1 MKLTLNVWR
10 QKDSKSEG
18 KFVTYDAPG
27 ISPDMSFLEMLDV
40 VNRRLVEKG
49 EDPIAFDHDC
59 REGICGMCGI
69 VVNGNPHGPRR
80 GTTSCQ
86 LHMRTFKD
94 GDVITLEPWRVTP
107 FPVLKDLIVDRSS
120 FDRIISAGGFI
131 TLPTGNA
138 PDGNAVLVPKD
149 CSERSMDA
157 AQCIGC
163 GACAAACPNGSAMLF
178 VAAKVSHLAL
188 LPQGQPERY
197 DRVLTMVAQMDAEG
211 FGTCTNH
218 GECSRACPKEIR
230 QEFIAQLNRDFF
242 KGSLIS
248 RPKAAGGAGAG

>member
-18 KFVTYDAPG
+18 KFVTYDAPD

-138 PDGNAVLVPKD
+138 PDGNAILVPKD
-149 CSERSMDA
+149 CAERSMDA

-163 GACAAACPNGSAMLF
+163 GACVAACPNGSASLF
-178 VAAKVSHLAL
+178 TASKLAHLGL

-197 DRVLTMVAQMDAEG
+197 RRALRMVAQMDIEQ
-211 FGTCTNH
+211 FGGCTLY
-218 GECSRACPKEIR
+218 GECQDACPKLISIDTITR
-230 QEFIAQLNRDFF
+230 MNRDFL
-242 KGSLIS
+242 KASLS
-248 RPKAAGGAGAG
+248 EGRGAVAKAD